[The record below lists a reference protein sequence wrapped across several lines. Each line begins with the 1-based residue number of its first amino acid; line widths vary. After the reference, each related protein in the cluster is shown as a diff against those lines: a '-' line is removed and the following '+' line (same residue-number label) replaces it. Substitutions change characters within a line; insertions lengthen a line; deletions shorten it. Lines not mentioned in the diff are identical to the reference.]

1 MRLYIILLFLFSCS
15 TAVIN
20 QPPGHKV
27 ASVNHLENG
36 KRQLE
41 KGHCKQAIEQF
52 DKALEKDPTNFQALY
67 WKGVALGMCGDY
79 SSAIKILEVSI
90 KYKPSNIWD
99 ERINIAIS
107 ICNER
112 LSLKGKG
119 KKAKSRDFSIV
130 LKWLWEQ

>member
-1 MRLYIILLFLFSCS
+1 
-15 TAVIN
+15 
-20 QPPGHKV
+20 
-27 ASVNHLENG
+27 
-36 KRQLE
+36 
-41 KGHCKQAIEQF
+41 
-52 DKALEKDPTNFQALY
+52 
-67 WKGVALGMCGDY
+67 MCGDY
-79 SSAIKILEVSI
+79 SSAIKILEISI

-112 LSLKGKG
+112 LSLKGEG

>member
-1 MRLYIILLFLFSCS
+1 
-15 TAVIN
+15 
-20 QPPGHKV
+20 
-27 ASVNHLENG
+27 
-36 KRQLE
+36 
-41 KGHCKQAIEQF
+41 
-52 DKALEKDPTNFQALY
+52 
-67 WKGVALGMCGDY
+67 MCGDY

-107 ICNER
+107 VCNER

-119 KKAKSRDFSIV
+119 KKDKSRDFSIV